1 MTVDNMTIPIQ
12 LTGPFIKENNILENY
27 SKKGKIT
34 HLAIFSPYNNYI
46 SYNHSIENGEEK
58 IDIVH
63 RSFQISINEEEKTTI
78 AMNKMQILDYEIE
91 DNFTLL
97 SFNQDEG
104 VGTLVTFD
112 LEIEKKGG
120 TIK

>member
-1 MTVDNMTIPIQ
+1 MTIPIQ
-12 LTGPFIKENNILENY
+12 LTGPFTKDNNILENY
-27 SKKGKIT
+27 LKKGKIT

-112 LEIEKKGG
+112 LEIEEKGG

>member
-1 MTVDNMTIPIQ
+1 MTISIPIQ
-12 LTGPFIKENNILENY
+12 LTGPFTKGNNILENY
-27 SKKGKIT
+27 LKKGKIT

-46 SYNHSIENGEEK
+46 SYNHIIENGEEK
-58 IDIVH
+58 IDVVH
-63 RSFQISINEEEKTTI
+63 RSFQISINNEEEKTTI
-78 AMNKMQILDYEIE
+78 AMNKMQTLDYEIE

-112 LEIEKKGG
+112 LEIEGKGG
-120 TIK
+120 TTE

>member
-1 MTVDNMTIPIQ
+1 MTIPIQ
-12 LTGPFIKENNILENY
+12 LTGPFTKGNNILENY

-34 HLAIFSPYNNYI
+34 HLAIFSPYNYI
-46 SYNHSIENGEEK
+46 SYNHINENGEEK
-58 IDIVH
+58 IDVVH
-63 RSFQISINEEEKTTI
+63 RSFQISINNEEEKTTI
-78 AMNKMQILDYEIE
+78 AMNKMQILDYEID

-104 VGTLVTFD
+104 VGTLVTFN
-112 LEIEKKGG
+112 LEIKKKGG

>member
-1 MTVDNMTIPIQ
+1 MTIPIQ
-12 LTGPFIKENNILENY
+12 LTGPFTKGNNILENY
-27 SKKGKIT
+27 SEKGKNKIT

-46 SYNHSIENGEEK
+46 SYNHIIENGEEK
-58 IDIVH
+58 INIVH
-63 RSFQISINEEEKTTI
+63 RSFQISINNEEEKTTI
-78 AMNKMQILDYEIE
+78 AMNKMQTLDYEIE

-112 LEIEKKGG
+112 LEIEEKGG

>member
-1 MTVDNMTIPIQ
+1 MTIPIQ
-12 LTGPFIKENNILENY
+12 LTGPFTKGDNILKNY
-27 SKKGKIT
+27 SEKGKIT

-46 SYNHSIENGEEK
+46 SYNRIIENGEEK

-63 RSFQISINEEEKTTI
+63 RSFQISINNEKESTTI
-78 AMNKMQILDYEIE
+78 AINKMQTLDYEIE

-97 SFNQDEG
+97 CFNQDEG

-112 LEIEKKGG
+112 LDIGGKGG
-120 TIK
+120 TTE

>member
-1 MTVDNMTIPIQ
+1 MTIPIQ
-12 LTGPFIKENNILENY
+12 LTGPFTKGNNILKNY
-27 SKKGKIT
+27 SEKGKIT

-46 SYNHSIENGEEK
+46 SYNHIIENGEEK
-58 IDIVH
+58 IDVVH
-63 RSFQISINEEEKTTI
+63 RSFQISINKGEEATI
-78 AMNKMQILDYEIE
+78 AMNKMQTLDYEID

-104 VGTLVTFD
+104 VGTLVTFN
-112 LEIEKKGG
+112 LEIKKKGG

>member
-1 MTVDNMTIPIQ
+1 MTIPIQ
-12 LTGPFIKENNILENY
+12 LTGPFTKEKNILESY
-27 SKKGKIT
+27 FKKGKIT

-46 SYNHSIENGEEK
+46 SYNHIVENGEEK

-63 RSFQISINEEEKTTI
+63 RSFQISINEGEEATI
-78 AMNKMQILDYEIE
+78 AMNKMQMLDYEIE

-112 LEIEKKGG
+112 LEIEEKGG

>member
-1 MTVDNMTIPIQ
+1 MTIPIQ
-12 LTGPFIKENNILENY
+12 LTGPFTKGNNILKNY
-27 SKKGKIT
+27 SEKGKIT

-46 SYNHSIENGEEK
+46 SYNHIIENGEEK

-78 AMNKMQILDYEIE
+78 AMNKMQTLDYEIA

-104 VGTLVTFD
+104 VGTLVTFN
-112 LEIEKKGG
+112 LEIKKKGG
-120 TIK
+120 TIKWDK

>member
-1 MTVDNMTIPIQ
+1 MTISIPIQ
-12 LTGPFIKENNILENY
+12 LTGPFTKGNNILENY

-46 SYNHSIENGEEK
+46 SYNHIIENGEEK

-112 LEIEKKGG
+112 LEIEEKGG
-120 TIK
+120 IIK

>member
-1 MTVDNMTIPIQ
+1 MTISIPIQ
-12 LTGPFIKENNILENY
+12 LTGPFTKGNNILENY
-27 SKKGKIT
+27 SEKGKIT

-46 SYNHSIENGEEK
+46 SYNHIIKNGEEK
-58 IDIVH
+58 IDVVH
-63 RSFQISINEEEKTTI
+63 RSFQISINKGEEATI
-78 AMNKMQILDYEIE
+78 AMNKMQMLDYEID

-104 VGTLVTFD
+104 IGTLVTFN

>member
-1 MTVDNMTIPIQ
+1 MTITIPIQ
-12 LTGPFIKENNILENY
+12 LTGPFTKGNNILENY
-27 SKKGKIT
+27 SEKGKNKIT

-46 SYNHSIENGEEK
+46 SYNHIIENGKEK
-58 IDIVH
+58 IDVVH
-63 RSFQISINEEEKTTI
+63 RSFQISINNEEEATI
-78 AMNKMQILDYEIE
+78 AMNKMQMLDYEIE

-112 LEIEKKGG
+112 LEIGKKEVL
-120 TIK
+120 

>member
-1 MTVDNMTIPIQ
+1 MTIPIQ
-12 LTGPFIKENNILENY
+12 LTGPFTKGNNILKNY
-27 SKKGKIT
+27 SEKGKIT

-46 SYNHSIENGEEK
+46 SYNHSIKNGEEK

-63 RSFQISINEEEKTTI
+63 RSFQISINEGEEATI
-78 AMNKMQILDYEIE
+78 AMNKMQMLDYEIE

-112 LEIEKKGG
+112 LEIEEKEVL
-120 TIK
+120 

>member
-1 MTVDNMTIPIQ
+1 MTIPIQ
-12 LTGPFIKENNILENY
+12 LTGPFTKGNNILENY

-46 SYNHSIENGEEK
+46 SYNHIIENEEEK
-58 IDIVH
+58 INIVH
-63 RSFQISINEEEKTTI
+63 RSFQISINNEEEKTTI
-78 AMNKMQILDYEIE
+78 AMNKMQTLDYEIE

-112 LEIEKKGG
+112 LEIGKKEVL
-120 TIK
+120 

>member
-1 MTVDNMTIPIQ
+1 MTISIPIQ
-12 LTGPFIKENNILENY
+12 LTGPFTKDNNILENY
-27 SKKGKIT
+27 LKKGKIT

-46 SYNHSIENGEEK
+46 SYNHIIENGEEK
-58 IDIVH
+58 INIVH
-63 RSFQISINEEEKTTI
+63 RSFQISINKGEEATI
-78 AMNKMQILDYEIE
+78 AINKMQTLDYEIE

-104 VGTLVTFD
+104 VGTLVTFN

>member
-1 MTVDNMTIPIQ
+1 MTIPIQ
-12 LTGPFIKENNILENY
+12 LTGPFTKGNNILENY
-27 SKKGKIT
+27 YKKGKII

-46 SYNHSIENGEEK
+46 SYNHINENGEEK
-58 IDIVH
+58 INIVH
-63 RSFQISINEEEKTTI
+63 RSFQISINNEEEATI
-78 AMNKMQILDYEIE
+78 AMNKMQMLDYEIE

-112 LEIEKKGG
+112 LEIEGKGG
-120 TIK
+120 TTE

>member
-1 MTVDNMTIPIQ
+1 MTIPIQ
-12 LTGPFIKENNILENY
+12 LTGPFTKGNNILKNY
-27 SKKGKIT
+27 SEKGKIT

-46 SYNHSIENGEEK
+46 SYNHIVENEEEK

-63 RSFQISINEEEKTTI
+63 RSFQISINKGDKTTI
-78 AMNKMQILDYEIE
+78 AMNKMQMLDYEID

-104 VGTLVTFD
+104 VGTLVTFN

>member
-1 MTVDNMTIPIQ
+1 MTIPIQ
-12 LTGPFIKENNILENY
+12 LTGPFTKDDNILENY
-27 SKKGKIT
+27 LKKGKIT

-46 SYNHSIENGEEK
+46 SYNHIIENGEEK
-58 IDIVH
+58 INIVH
-63 RSFQISINEEEKTTI
+63 RSFQISINKGEEATI
-78 AMNKMQILDYEIE
+78 AMNKMQMLDYEID

-104 VGTLVTFD
+104 VGTLVTFN

>member
-1 MTVDNMTIPIQ
+1 MTIPIQ
-12 LTGPFIKENNILENY
+12 LTGPFTKGNNILKNY
-27 SKKGKIT
+27 SEKGKIT

-46 SYNHSIENGEEK
+46 SYNHIIENGEEK
-58 IDIVH
+58 INIVH
-63 RSFQISINEEEKTTI
+63 RSFQISMNEGKEATI
-78 AMNKMQILDYEIE
+78 SMNKMQMLDYEIE

-112 LEIEKKGG
+112 LEIKKEVL
-120 TIK
+120 

>member
-1 MTVDNMTIPIQ
+1 
-12 LTGPFIKENNILENY
+12 
-27 SKKGKIT
+27 
-34 HLAIFSPYNNYI
+34 
-46 SYNHSIENGEEK
+46 
-58 IDIVH
+58 
-63 RSFQISINEEEKTTI
+63 
-78 AMNKMQILDYEIE
+78 MNKMQTLDYEIE

-104 VGTLVTFD
+104 VDTLVTFD

>member
-1 MTVDNMTIPIQ
+1 MIIPIQ
-12 LTGPFIKENNILENY
+12 LTGPFAKDDNILKNY

-34 HLAIFSPYNNYI
+34 HLAIFSPCNNYI
-46 SYNHSIENGEEK
+46 SYNHIIENGEEK

-63 RSFQISINEEEKTTI
+63 RSFQISINEGEKATI
-78 AMNKMQILDYEIE
+78 AMNKMQMLDYEID

-104 VGTLVTFD
+104 VGTLVTFN
-112 LEIEKKGG
+112 LEIKKKGG

>member
-1 MTVDNMTIPIQ
+1 MIIPIQ
-12 LTGPFIKENNILENY
+12 LTGPFTKEKNILENY

-46 SYNHSIENGEEK
+46 SYNHIIGNEEEK
-58 IDIVH
+58 INIVH
-63 RSFQISINEEEKTTI
+63 RSFKISINKGEKTTI
-78 AMNKMQILDYEIE
+78 AMNKMQMLDYEIE

-104 VGTLVTFD
+104 VGTLVIFD
-112 LEIEKKGG
+112 LEIEEKGG

>member
-1 MTVDNMTIPIQ
+1 MTISIPIQ
-12 LTGPFIKENNILENY
+12 LTGPFTKGNNILENY

-46 SYNHSIENGEEK
+46 SYNHSIKNGEEK

-63 RSFQISINEEEKTTI
+63 RSFQISINEGEEATI
-78 AMNKMQILDYEIE
+78 AMNKMQTLDYEID

-104 VGTLVTFD
+104 VGTLVTFN

>member
-1 MTVDNMTIPIQ
+1 MTIPIQ
-12 LTGPFIKENNILENY
+12 LTGPFTKDDNVLENY
-27 SKKGKIT
+27 LKKGKIT
-34 HLAIFSPYNNYI
+34 HLAIFSPNNNYI
-46 SYNHSIENGEEK
+46 SYNHIVENGEEK

-63 RSFQISINEEEKTTI
+63 RSFQISMNEGKKATI
-78 AMNKMQILDYEIE
+78 AMNKMQMLDYEIE

-112 LEIEKKGG
+112 LEIEEKGG

>member
-1 MTVDNMTIPIQ
+1 MTIPIQ
-12 LTGPFIKENNILENY
+12 LTGPFTKDDNILENY

-46 SYNHSIENGEEK
+46 SYNHSIKNGEEK

-63 RSFQISINEEEKTTI
+63 RSFQISINNEKELTTI
-78 AMNKMQILDYEIE
+78 AMNKMQTLDYEIE

-112 LEIEKKGG
+112 LEIGKKEVL
-120 TIK
+120 

>member
-1 MTVDNMTIPIQ
+1 MIIPIQ
-12 LTGPFIKENNILENY
+12 LTGPFTKEKNILESY
-27 SKKGKIT
+27 FKKGKIT

-46 SYNHSIENGEEK
+46 SYNHIVENGEEK

-63 RSFQISINEEEKTTI
+63 RSFQISINEGEEATI
-78 AMNKMQILDYEIE
+78 AMNKMQMLDYEIE

-97 SFNQDEG
+97 CFNQEEG